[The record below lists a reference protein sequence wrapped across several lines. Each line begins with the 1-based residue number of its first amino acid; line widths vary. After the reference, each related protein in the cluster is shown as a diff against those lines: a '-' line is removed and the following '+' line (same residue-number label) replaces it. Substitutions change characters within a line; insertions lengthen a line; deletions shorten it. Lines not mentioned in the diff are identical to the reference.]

1 MPHTSTPPTL
11 PLPYHPA
18 AFTAPQYEEARKVHI
33 QKLQAA
39 LACGSTDNLVANSF
53 QFNPDGPTKEERLG
67 LNK

>member
-1 MPHTSTPPTL
+1 MLRRQPSRIELKPEDKDE
-11 PLPYHPA
+11 
-18 AFTAPQYEEARKVHI
+18 YEEARKVHI